1 MTFGSPTIQSRHSSV
16 QEPHPSPT
24 SAIFANIDD
33 ELRDAW
39 RVHSHGQEEDLRYAL
54 DRVIKRVEE
63 LVRGQVCF
71 TVAVMNRSW
80 FASRPCS
87 RSRTRLKLN

>member
-1 MTFGSPTIQSRHSSV
+1 MTFGSPTVQSRYSPA
-16 QEPHPSPT
+16 QEPHPS
-24 SAIFANIDD
+24 AIFAGIDD
-33 ELRDAW
+33 ELLDAW

-71 TVAVMNRSW
+71 TVAVMNR
-80 FASRPCS
+80 
-87 RSRTRLKLN
+87 L